1 MTSNQEESS
10 SEDKVF
16 HLDEISG
23 PWEERQVRYV
33 RQKEDKSWLD
43 QFGVLLKQ
51 MAKGASILMY
61 QGKQVAR
68 LSDGQLNKTLL
79 AKEQPEMINRYT
91 VPQIVEVFDETR
103 FAREQPEMYQQYR
116 AVRLTMSERARAPKL

>member
-10 SEDKVF
+10 PGDKVF

-23 PWEERQVRYV
+23 PWEERQVRYL
-33 RQKEDKSWLD
+33 RAKEDKSWLE
-43 QFGVLLKQ
+43 QFGVHLKR
-51 MAKGASILMY
+51 MAKGANVLMY

-68 LSDGQLNKTLL
+68 LSAGQLNKTLL
-79 AKEQPEMINRYT
+79 AEEQPEMIKKYT
-91 VPQIVEVFDETR
+91 KARIVEVFDEEW
-103 FAREQPEMYQQYR
+103 FAREQPEMYDKYR